1 MRRDYRACDAVML
14 WSGIGFILILWSTS
28 ILKALPS
35 DSEKG
40 GSLAASYVEFV
51 LAEAA
56 ALRRSA
62 FVTFGIRALPR
73 VFTL

>member
-1 MRRDYRACDAVML
+1 MVHVD
-14 WSGIGFILILWSTS
+14 SQGP
-28 ILKALPS
+28 KPS

-62 FVTFGIRALPR
+62 FVTYGIRALPWDKIDTALKT
-73 VFTL
+73 FEKMPPG